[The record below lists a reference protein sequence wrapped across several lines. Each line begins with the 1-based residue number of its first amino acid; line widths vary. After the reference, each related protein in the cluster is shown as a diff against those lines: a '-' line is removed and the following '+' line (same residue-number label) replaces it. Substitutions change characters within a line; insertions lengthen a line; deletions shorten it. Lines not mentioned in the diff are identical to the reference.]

1 MKRIGLLLL
10 MLLPLAWISAPRAAQ
25 QPPNPASSP
34 GSPGP
39 PGQAVPAPDDDKKD
53 EGIAVTSEVV
63 RQKCAAC
70 HKADDKDRMSRISY
84 RRTTPEGWEMTIK
97 RMVTL
102 NNVKLEPAEARDVL
116 RYLSD
121 HLGLAPE
128 EATPAGFEAE
138 RRQIDYQYASDK
150 EADKDKKIT
159 EETCIACHSIGRVI
173 SQRRTKEEWEL
184 LVAMHRGY
192 YWLAD
197 FQAFRRVGPLR
208 REPEPDGRPPD
219 NRHPMDVA
227 IAHLSSAFPLATPA
241 WSAWSATMRPP
252 QLKGTWA
259 LTGYQLGK
267 GPVFGTVTIAA
278 QGPGDSGE
286 FTTQAT
292 YTIPRTGEHITRTG
306 RAIVYT
312 GFQWRGRSSEPGD
325 AKTLREVMF
334 IDRDWRHA
342 QGRWFAGA
350 YDEIGIDVRL
360 ERLGADPVVTGVAQ
374 PMIKAGASNQE
385 LRLFGANLPA
395 RLAASDLSFGPGVTV
410 DRVVTASADQ
420 AVISLSVAKT
430 ATPGRRTVLVAGAT
444 GNAAIAVYDTVD
456 FIKVTPQAGLARVG
470 GANFPKQLQPFE
482 AVAYANGPDGKPN
495 TKDDIEL
502 GLVDASWSVEEY
514 TATFE
519 DDDKDFVGAI
529 DAKTGLFTPA
539 LDGPNPKRRNNAN
552 NYGDVWVVASYQPKS
567 GDGPPQ
573 PGPARAL
580 KARAHLLVTV
590 PLYMKWDEPEV
601 AR

>member
-1 MKRIGLLLL
+1 
-10 MLLPLAWISAPRAAQ
+10 
-25 QPPNPASSP
+25 
-34 GSPGP
+34 
-39 PGQAVPAPDDDKKD
+39 
-53 EGIAVTSEVV
+53 
-63 RQKCAAC
+63 
-70 HKADDKDRMSRISY
+70 MSRISY
-84 RRTTPEGWEMTIK
+84 RRTTPEGWETTIK
-97 RMVTL
+97 RMVSL
-102 NNVKLEPAEARDVL
+102 NNVKMEPAEARDVL

-121 HLGLAPE
+121 HQGLAPE
-128 EATPAGFEAE
+128 EAKPADFEVE
-138 RRQIDYQYASDK
+138 RRQIDYVYASDK

-159 EETCIACHSIGRVI
+159 EATCIACHSIGRVI

-197 FQAFRRVGPLR
+197 FQAFRRTGPLR
-208 REPEPDGRPPD
+208 REPEPDGRPAD

-227 IAHLSSAFPLATPA
+227 IAHLSSAFPLSTPA

-259 LTGYQLGK
+259 LSGYQPGK
-267 GPVFGTVTIAA
+267 GGVYGTVTISPL
-278 QGPGDSGE
+278 GPADSGE

-312 GFQWRGRSSEPGD
+312 GFQWRGRSKEPGASND
-325 AKTLREVMF
+325 LREVMF

-360 ERLGADPVVTGVAQ
+360 ERVGADPVVTGVAQ
-374 PMIKAGASNQE
+374 PMIRAGASSQE
-385 LRLFGANLPA
+385 LRLFGANLPTHV
-395 RLAASDLSFGPGVTV
+395 AASDLSVGPGITV
-410 DRVVTASADQ
+410 DKVVTASADQ
-420 AVISLSVAKT
+420 VVVSLSVAKT
-430 ATPGRRTVLVAGAT
+430 ATLGRRTVFVAGAT
-444 GNAAIAVYDTVD
+444 GDATIAVYDTVD
-456 FIKVTPQAGLARVG
+456 FIKVSPQAGLARVG
-470 GANFPKQLQPFE
+470 GANFPKQLQQFE

-502 GLVDASWSVEEY
+502 GPVDVSWSVEEY
-514 TATFE
+514 TATFD

-539 LDGPNPKRRNNAN
+539 LDGPNPKRKNNAN
-552 NYGDVWVVASYQPKS
+552 NYGDVWVVASYSPRS
-567 GDGPPQ
+567 GASAAPS
-573 PGPARAL
+573 GPARAL
-580 KARAHLLVTV
+580 RGRAHLLVTV